1 MTQEIIPLRL
11 PIVNC
16 YLIKSEDNYFLIDTG
31 FALQRRTVKKEMNK
45 AGCGPGNLKLIIIT
59 HGDSDHTGNA
69 AYIREK
75 YGAKIAMHAS
85 EAATVEKGDM
95 RLNRDFRKNRN
106 NPITGMILKMPVA
119 RLGKANRFKPD
130 IYLEDNQDLSEYG
143 LDGRVVHIPGHSM
156 GSIGVLT
163 GEGDIF
169 CGDLMLGGKKPK
181 KNSLVDSAADM
192 DASIQRVKE
201 LDIRTVYPGHGKP
214 FKMADLV

>member
-1 MTQEIIPLRL
+1 
-11 PIVNC
+11 
-16 YLIKSEDNYFLIDTG
+16 
-31 FALQRRTVKKEMNK
+31 
-45 AGCGPGNLKLIIIT
+45 
-59 HGDSDHTGNA
+59 
-69 AYIREK
+69 
-75 YGAKIAMHAS
+75 
-85 EAATVEKGDM
+85 M

-143 LDGRVVHIPGHSM
+143 LDGKVIHIPGHSM

-163 GEGDIF
+163 GERDIF

-192 DASIQRVKE
+192 DASIQRLKE
-201 LDIRTVYPGHGKP
+201 LDVRTVYPGHGKP
-214 FKMADLV
+214 FKMTDLV